1 MRFIVI
7 PQAIKIIL
15 PTLGNEFVTLIKETT
30 VLSIKKKIMPML
42 RFKVVKKTFKRK
54 AIPVVTA
61 FNSTFFL
68 DSLICNKND
77 AKYNGGAISII
88 W

>member
-1 MRFIVI
+1 MIINLKLEGASVDNLFNELNDNTIHLNSKL
-7 PQAIKIIL
+7 AI
-15 PTLGNEFVTLIKETT
+15 
-30 VLSIKKKIMPML
+30 
-42 RFKVVKKTFKRK
+42 
-54 AIPVVTA
+54 TA